1 MSSAHRGC
9 LRGRSREGAFTLVEL
24 LVVIGIIAILISILL
39 PTLNRARESAKRT
52 QCLSNLRQLSDVFK
66 LYGVSYKDATPI
78 GYSNSAK
85 QVSYLLNNNGT
96 STPHTVTALGFLAM
110 AGLCK
115 SPRMLYC
122 PSEQDILF
130 QYDTYQNVWCFDKE
144 PPHPQLVSQV
154 GPNPGY
160 NNAYTRMGYNSRP
173 CQGFGNYGP
182 KPYLI
187 PRIEY
192 SRSYRSTPAS
202 GTPVLYGFLKN
213 SQLKGKAILA
223 DTVNYGPQSVK
234 VRHVRGVN
242 VLYATGSAQWVELK
256 AFERKN
262 DPKPLPNP
270 WHTIPPGIG
279 TDVNSTD
286 TKYNDALLNE
296 ANNPPTGVW
305 IDLDAQSR

>member
-1 MSSAHRGC
+1 MKVKQGLGCPPRDHFMSVCARRPRRRRQ
-9 LRGRSREGAFTLVEL
+9 LRCAFTLVEL

-52 QCLSNLRQLSDVFK
+52 QCLSNLRQISDLFK

-96 STPHTVTALGFLAM
+96 STPHTVTAMGFLAM

-130 QYDTYQNVWCFDKE
+130 QYDSTQNVWCFDKE
-144 PPHPQLVSQV
+144 PPHPQLVSQT

-182 KPYLI
+182 RPFLI

-192 SRSYRSTPAS
+192 SPGYRPTPTS
-202 GTPVLYGFLKN
+202 GTPLLYGVPKHAQRKHNAL
-213 SQLKGKAILA
+213 LA
-223 DTVNYGPQSVK
+223 DTASYGPQAGK
-234 VRHVRGVN
+234 
-242 VLYATGSAQWVELK
+242 
-256 AFERKN
+256 
-262 DPKPLPNP
+262 
-270 WHTIPPGIG
+270 
-279 TDVNSTD
+279 
-286 TKYNDALLNE
+286 
-296 ANNPPTGVW
+296 
-305 IDLDAQSR
+305 

>member
-1 MSSAHRGC
+1 M
-9 LRGRSREGAFTLVEL
+9 RSRRRSRSGFTLVEL
-24 LVVIGIIAILISILL
+24 LVVIGIIAVLVSILL
-39 PTLNRARESAKRT
+39 PTLKRARESAKRT
-52 QCLSNLRQLSDVFK
+52 QCLSNLRQISDLFK
-66 LYGVSYKDATPI
+66 LYGVQYKDATCI

-85 QVSYLLNNNGT
+85 QVSYLMNNNGT
-96 STPHTVTALGFLAM
+96 TTPHTVTALGFLAM

-115 SPRMLYC
+115 SPRVLYC

-130 QYDTYQNVWCFDKE
+130 QYDSSQNVWCFDKN
-144 PPHPQLVSQV
+144 PPHPQLVTQT

-160 NNAYTRMGYNSRP
+160 DNAYTRMGYNSRP

-182 KPYLI
+182 VPYLV

-192 SRSYRSTPAS
+192 STSYRSGPAN
-202 GTPVLYGFLKN
+202 PLAPPLYGFLKN
-213 SQLKGKAILA
+213 SQLKSKAILA

-242 VLYATGSAQWVELK
+242 VLYASGMAQWVELK

-262 DPKPLPNP
+262 DPKPLADP
-270 WHTIPPGIG
+270 WNSIPPGIG
-279 TDVNSTD
+279 FDNGSTA

-296 ANNPPTGVW
+296 AGEGSKGGPPVGVW

>member
-1 MSSAHRGC
+1 M
-9 LRGRSREGAFTLVEL
+9 RSRHRHPHAFTLVEL

-39 PTLNRARESAKRT
+39 PTLNRAREAAKRT
-52 QCLSNLRQLSDVFK
+52 ACLSNLRQISDLFK
-66 LYGVSYKDATPI
+66 LYGVQYKDATPI
-78 GYSNSAK
+78 GYSGTAK
-85 QVSYLLNNNGT
+85 QVSYLMNNNGT

-115 SPRMLYC
+115 SPRVLYC

-130 QYDTYQNVWCFDKE
+130 QYDTSQNVWCFDKT
-144 PPHPQLVSQV
+144 PPHPQLETQV

-173 CQGFGNYGP
+173 CQGFGTFGP
-182 KPYLI
+182 APYLI

-192 SRSYRSTPAS
+192 SRTYRSSAPNFN
-202 GTPVLYGFLKN
+202 PVIYGFLKN
-213 SQLKGKAILA
+213 SQLKSKAILA
-223 DTVNYGPQSVK
+223 DTVNYGPQSVV

-242 VLYATGSAQWVELK
+242 VLYASGMAQWVELK

-262 DPKPLPNP
+262 DPSPLQNP
-270 WHTIPPGIG
+270 WHKIPPGIG
-279 TDVNSTD
+279 ADINSTD
-286 TKYNDALLNE
+286 VKYNDALLNE
-296 ANNPPTGVW
+296 AGAGSLGGPPVGVW

>member
-1 MSSAHRGC
+1 MHSSRRRG
-9 LRGRSREGAFTLVEL
+9 FTLVEL

-66 LYGVSYKDATPI
+66 LYGVAYKDATPI
-78 GYSNSAK
+78 GYSNSAR

-96 STPHTVTALGFLAM
+96 TTPHTVTAMGFLAM

-160 NNAYTRMGYNSRP
+160 NNAYTRMGYNARP

-182 KPYLI
+182 KPFLL

-192 SRSYRSTPAS
+192 SPGYRSTPAS

-213 SQLKGKAILA
+213 AQLKNKAILA

-256 AFERKN
+256 SFERRN

-286 TKYNDALLNE
+286 VKYNDALLNE